1 MRSIASHLD
10 GVTVVNGQIG
20 IMVFPG
26 ELNQT
31 PEMHIPGLFDTC
43 IKMLCFSILC
53 AYCSY

>member
-1 MRSIASHLD
+1 MQSIASHLD

-53 AYCSY
+53 AYCSC